1 MGYTNSST
9 SKRSVSPRVATA
21 MDYETQLDIERLA
34 KGAGGGGVEGGASLG
49 DGGPLTLPSL
59 LRSSVGG
66 RGSGDPLADMQWT
79 QHIVQKMR
87 TTREECVGMRYLFRR
102 TGTFWRRVGMTMTVL
117 MAAMMVTTSVMG
129 INDPNCSDATQRWLI
144 GGAAMASSVLLAVY
158 RAIAPDS
165 LAARASNLAVGYN
178 DLAEYIDEQVLI
190 SGSWPH
196 ASVGTVLNHVRR
208 TRKRLF
214 MAEDILIPGWIRDST
229 LEVYRLPD
237 YIAKIR
243 RTSAG
248 MYIIGHIPDPHIP
261 VSPAVPREASPV

>member
-1 MGYTNSST
+1 
-9 SKRSVSPRVATA
+9 

-34 KGAGGGGVEGGASLG
+34 KGAAGDVAVQEAPPWSASMGDGASTF
-49 DGGPLTLPSL
+49 PTL
-59 LRSSVGG
+59 LRSGA
-66 RGSGDPLADMQWT
+66 GSRANADPLSDMQWT

-102 TGTFWRRVGMTMTVL
+102 TGTFWRRVGVTMTVL
-117 MAAMMVTTSVMG
+117 MAVMMVTTSIMG
-129 INDPNCSDATQRWLI
+129 INDPNCSDATQRWLV
-144 GGAAMASSVLLAVY
+144 GGAAMASSVLLAIY

-165 LAARASNLAVGYN
+165 LAARAGNLAVGYN

-190 SGSWPH
+190 SDALPH
-196 ASVGTVLNHVRR
+196 TSVGTVLNHVRR

-248 MYIIGHIPDPHIP
+248 MYIIGNIPDTSAWRGGSSP
-261 VSPAVPREASPV
+261 VSPVGPAHTSPV